1 MAYEPSD
8 DLVEA
13 LKVICEL
20 APKRCDGGAG
30 WAGELLKEN
39 SPVRSC
45 RGRSF
50 WFRLSASDLAYD
62 ALNLVRCGFDDL
74 SLLLQTFDFDAAW
87 IFLRPPKAVVD
98 YT

>member
-50 WFRLSASDLAYD
+50 WFRVSASDLAYD
-62 ALNLVRCGFDDL
+62 ALNLVRRGFDDL
-74 SLLLQTFDFDAAW
+74 SLLLQTFDLGATW